1 MVNGGFTGGVI
12 VLGFEVGGPAVID
25 YFDLPQSILGVPPP
39 LEDNVPIEGDFA
51 AGAVKVHF
59 AFCVT

>member
-1 MVNGGFTGGVI
+1 MVNGGFTGVVI
-12 VLGFEVGGPAVID
+12 ILGFEVGDPAVID

-39 LEDNVPIEGDFA
+39 LEDNFPVEEDFA

-59 AFCVT
+59 ASFIT

>member
-1 MVNGGFTGGVI
+1 MVNRGFTGGVI
-12 VLGFEVGGPAVID
+12 VLGFEVGDPSVID

-39 LEDNVPIEGDFA
+39 LEDNLSVEGDIA

-59 AFCVT
+59 ASHIT